1 MVLSSF
7 TYQTKVNDGEDYE
20 SSSIRKFVIMRKEV
34 IKLSDIKKSV
44 IAVTDSNKHRND
56 RNVLPNFHYILKTMK
71 AIDDFEDKYKFIKG
85 FYFANKDDLPESDR
99 TKVKVMM
106 DLAKMQ
112 LEQHKGVKSDE
123 RTN

>member
-1 MVLSSF
+1 M
-7 TYQTKVNDGEDYE
+7 E
-20 SSSIRKFVIMRKEV
+20 
-34 IKLSDIKKSV
+34 IKKSV
-44 IAVTDSNKHRND
+44 IAVTDKNTII
-56 RNVLPNFHYILKTMK
+56 PCFHYILKTMK

-99 TKVKVMM
+99 TKVRVMM

-112 LEQHKGVKSDE
+112 LDQHKGVKSDE

>member
-1 MVLSSF
+1 M
-7 TYQTKVNDGEDYE
+7 
-20 SSSIRKFVIMRKEV
+20 
-34 IKLSDIKKSV
+34 DIKKSV
-44 IAVTDSNKHRND
+44 IAVTDSNKHRN
-56 RNVLPNFHYILKTMK
+56 VLPTFHYILKTMK
-71 AIDDFEDKYKFIKG
+71 TIDDFEDKYKFIKG

-99 TKVKVMM
+99 TKVRVMM

>member
-1 MVLSSF
+1 MSEL
-7 TYQTKVNDGEDYE
+7 
-20 SSSIRKFVIMRKEV
+20 
-34 IKLSDIKKSV
+34 KKSV
-44 IAVTDSNKHRND
+44 TAITDSNKHQ
-56 RNVLPNFHYILKTMK
+56 NVLPNFHYILKMMK

-85 FYFANKDDLPESDR
+85 FYFANKDDLPEPDR

-112 LEQHKGVKSDE
+112 LDQHKGVKSDE

>member
-1 MVLSSF
+1 M
-7 TYQTKVNDGEDYE
+7 
-20 SSSIRKFVIMRKEV
+20 
-34 IKLSDIKKSV
+34 DIKKSV

-71 AIDDFEDKYKFIKG
+71 AIDDFDKKYQFIKG
-85 FYFANKDDLPESDR
+85 FYFANKDDFSESDR

-112 LEQHKGVKSDE
+112 MEQHKENNNG
-123 RTN
+123 

>member
-1 MVLSSF
+1 
-7 TYQTKVNDGEDYE
+7 
-20 SSSIRKFVIMRKEV
+20 MRKEV

-44 IAVTDSNKHRND
+44 TAITDSNKHQ
-56 RNVLPNFHYILKTMK
+56 NVLPSFHYILKTMK
-71 AIDDFEDKYKFIKG
+71 VIVDVEKKYQFIKG
-85 FYFANKDDLPESDR
+85 FYFANKDDFSESDR
-99 TKVKVMM
+99 TKVRVMM

>member
-1 MVLSSF
+1 M
-7 TYQTKVNDGEDYE
+7 
-20 SSSIRKFVIMRKEV
+20 
-34 IKLSDIKKSV
+34 IKLVEIKKAV
-44 IAVTDSNKHRND
+44 IAVTDSNKH

-112 LEQHKGVKSDE
+112 LDQHKGVKSDE